1 MPHQQKLN
9 EQQWRISLAISK
21 KNKKEY
27 SARNNWKSFAQM
39 RNGPPDNYCTPP
51 WFAGARLEICQKIYT
66 TGFSGQKFYTL
77 NVRKFRLF
85 LLKKKQRKC
94 INLAVFLLNECVNL

>member
-1 MPHQQKLN
+1 MNNNGGYPWQYPRKT
-9 EQQWRISLAISK
+9 
-21 KNKKEY
+21 KEKY

-66 TGFSGQKFYTL
+66 TGFSDQKVCNLGLFFYFFIGPRSDHSLPMSLTD
-77 NVRKFRLF
+77 
-85 LLKKKQRKC
+85 
-94 INLAVFLLNECVNL
+94 

>member
-1 MPHQQKLN
+1 MEDILGNIQEKQK
-9 EQQWRISLAISK
+9 K
-21 KNKKEY
+21 Y

-66 TGFSGQKFYTL
+66 TGFLHTKM
-77 NVRKFRLF
+77 RKLRRF

-94 INLAVFLLNECVNL
+94 INISYFSRFFC

>member
-1 MPHQQKLN
+1 MGDILGNIQEKQK
-9 EQQWRISLAISK
+9 K
-21 KNKKEY
+21 Y

-39 RNGPPDNYCTPP
+39 RNGPPDNYCTHP

-66 TGFSGQKFYTL
+66 TGFSDQKCYTL
-77 NVRKFRLF
+77 KVCNLGLF

-94 INLAVFLLNECVNL
+94 INLVAFLFELNECVKF